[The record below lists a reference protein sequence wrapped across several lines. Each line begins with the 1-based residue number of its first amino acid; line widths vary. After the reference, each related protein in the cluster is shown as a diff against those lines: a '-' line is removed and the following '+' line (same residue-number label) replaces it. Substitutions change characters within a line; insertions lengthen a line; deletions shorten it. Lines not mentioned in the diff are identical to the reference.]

1 MQDEGLTKRPLFEVT
16 RALLRPGGLQD
27 QAKAALRRTLAADPR
42 NMDALWKLAEI
53 HRRQGNFAAAHDC
66 YRHLQGRGPEPRKAA
81 WLHAMLSGIGGAPE
95 PAPGGI
101 WPAPF
106 VRMTNFLAPGECDRL
121 LAMGL
126 AAHLVPSPV
135 GSKPHVDPEARISLE
150 VDGKEETEIIVEVRR
165 LLVPKIKSL
174 MPEIL
179 ARLRIGDI
187 GQYGIEMG
195 MRVYLNG
202 GFYRP
207 HRDNSARIY
216 SARSI
221 SFVYFFNRQPP
232 RFSGGDLLL
241 YDCDVHTDARSY
253 GKFSRFVPLR
263 NSIVLFP
270 SACWHRVT
278 PVQGCTDDRGDGRWA
293 LNGHVWRRHAD
304 DGWYT
309 PRLPAS
315 AKLSSSM
322 PWKCPS

>member
-1 MQDEGLTKRPLFEVT
+1 MKGLTKRPLYEVT

-27 QAKAALRRTLAADPR
+27 QAEAALRRTLTADPH

-53 HRRQGNFAAAHDC
+53 HRRQGNFATAHDC
-66 YRHLQGRGPEPRKAA
+66 YRRLRGRGPEPHKAV
-81 WLHAMLSGIGGAPE
+81 WLHAMLSGNGGGAPE

-126 AAHLVPSPV
+126 AAHLVPSTV
-135 GSKPHVDPEARISLE
+135 GPKQHVDPEVRISLE
-150 VDGKEETEIIVEVRR
+150 VDDKKETEAIVEARR

-179 ARLRIGDI
+179 ARLLIGDI
-187 GQYGIEMG
+187 GQYSIEMG

-207 HRDNSARIY
+207 HRDNSARIHA
-216 SARSI
+216 ARSI
-221 SFVYFFNRQPP
+221 SFVYFFNCQPP

-241 YDCDVHTDARSY
+241 YDCAVHTSARSF
-253 GKFSRFVPLR
+253 GEFSRFVPLR
-263 NSIVLFP
+263 NSIVFFP
-270 SACWHRVT
+270 SACWHQVT
-278 PVQGCTDDRGDGRWA
+278 PVQCCTSDLRDGRWA
-293 LNGHVWRRHAD
+293 LNGHLWRRSRNGATNW
-304 DGWYT
+304 GNT
-309 PRLPAS
+309 GGE
-315 AKLSSSM
+315 
-322 PWKCPS
+322 

>member
-1 MQDEGLTKRPLFEVT
+1 MQDEGFMKRPLFEVT

-27 QAKAALRRTLAADPR
+27 QAEAALQRTLAADPR

-66 YRHLQGRGPEPRKAA
+66 YRRLRGRGPEPRKAA
-81 WLHAMLSGIGGAPE
+81 WLHAMLSRNGGAPE
-95 PAPGGI
+95 PAPRGV

-106 VRMTNFLAPGECDRL
+106 VRITNFLAPGECDRL

-126 AAHLVPSPV
+126 AAHLAPAAV
-135 GSKPHVDPEARISLE
+135 GSKQHVDPEVRLTLE
-150 VDGKEETEIIVEVRR
+150 VDDTETTVEARR

-179 ARLRIGDI
+179 ARLRTGDI

-207 HRDNSARIY
+207 HRDDSGRIH
-216 SARSI
+216 SARSV

-232 RFSGGDLLL
+232 RFFGGDLLL
-241 YDCDVHTDARSY
+241 YDCDVHTNARSY
-253 GKFSRFVPLR
+253 EKFSRFVPLR
-263 NSIVLFP
+263 NSIVFFP

-278 PVQGCTDDRGDGRWA
+278 PVQGCTSDRGDGRWA
-293 LNGHVWRRHAD
+293 LNGHVWRRGRD
-304 DGWYT
+304 DELTTGY
-309 PRLPAS
+309 
-315 AKLSSSM
+315 
-322 PWKCPS
+322 